1 MNQKEIVIM
10 CEKLA
15 NKYKRP
21 QHFQDLVQEGVL
33 VCHEILAQD
42 PNPHDA
48 QLWREA
54 NRRMRDY
61 LNLDLHPLSVPN
73 SDAARAISRGK
84 QPSSTNHSEENLD
97 WLEYIL
103 SGDVVEIDE
112 FMAYSPDHA
121 DEYEKKDYEAYIMSV
136 AVTCLDLKELKVL
149 KERYYEGKSQE
160 ELGHEFGVD
169 KATVS
174 RWEDG
179 LLRKIRESLQ

>member
-1 MNQKEIVIM
+1 MTEQEIVTM
-10 CEKLA
+10 CEKIA

-33 VCHEILAQD
+33 VCYEILAED
-42 PNPHDA
+42 PEPHDA

-121 DEYEKKDYEAYIMSV
+121 DEYEKRDYEAHVMSV
-136 AVTCLDLKELKVL
+136 TVTTLDLKELHIL

-160 ELGHEFGVD
+160 EVGHEFGVSG
-169 KATVS
+169 TTIS
-174 RWEDG
+174 RWERE
-179 LLRKIRESLQ
+179 LLDKIKRNL

>member
-1 MNQKEIVIM
+1 MTEQKPILSDREIL
-10 CEKLA
+10 KLCQTLA
-15 NKYKRP
+15 RKYKSP
-21 QHFQDLVQEGVL
+21 QNYDDLVSEGVL
-33 VCHEILAQD
+33 VCYEILAQD
-42 PNPHDA
+42 PEPNEA

-73 SDAARAISRGK
+73 SDAVRSISRG
-84 QPSSTNHSEENLD
+84 N
-97 WLEYIL
+97 
-103 SGDVVEIDE
+103 DVVEIDE

-121 DEYEKKDYEAYIMSV
+121 DEYEKRDYEAYVMSV

-160 ELGHEFGVD
+160 ELGNELGVS
-169 KATVS
+169 KTTVS
-174 RWEDG
+174 RWEDE

>member
-1 MNQKEIVIM
+1 MNQKEIVTM

-21 QHFQDLVQEGVL
+21 NHFEDLVQEGVL
-33 VCHEILAQD
+33 ACYEVLAQD
-42 PNPHDA
+42 PEPHDA

-84 QPSSTNHSEENLD
+84 TPSNTNHSEENLD

-121 DEYEKKDYEAYIMSV
+121 DEYEKRDYEAHVMSV
-136 AVTCLDLKELKVL
+136 AVTTLNLKELQIL

-160 ELGHEFGVD
+160 TLADEFGVS
-169 KATVS
+169 KMSIS
-174 RWEDG
+174 RWEEDM
-179 LLRKIRESLQ
+179 LDKLRQSL

>member
-1 MNQKEIVIM
+1 MNQKEIVTM
-10 CEKLA
+10 CEKMA

-33 VCHEILAQD
+33 VCYEILAQD
-42 PNPHDA
+42 PEPHDA
-48 QLWREA
+48 QLWREV

-84 QPSSTNHSEENLD
+84 QPSSTNHSKESLD

-121 DEYEKKDYEAYIMSV
+121 DEYEKRDYEAHMMSV
-136 AVTCLDLKELKVL
+136 AVTTLYLKELQL
-149 KERYYEGKSQE
+149 LNERYYEGKSQE
-160 ELGHEFGVD
+160 VLAVELGVSQRTISRREDAILD
-169 KATVS
+169 K
-174 RWEDG
+174 
-179 LLRKIRESLQ
+179 LRQSL

>member
-1 MNQKEIVIM
+1 MTEQEIITM

-33 VCHEILAQD
+33 VCYEILAQD
-42 PNPHDA
+42 SEPHDA

-121 DEYEKKDYEAYIMSV
+121 DDYEKRDYEAHVMSV
-136 AVTCLDLKELKVL
+136 AVTTLDLRELQLL
-149 KERYYEGKSQE
+149 KERYYEGKSQQTLAD
-160 ELGHEFGVD
+160 ELGVD
-169 KATVS
+169 KSTIS
-174 RWEDG
+174 RREEAM
-179 LLRKIRESLQ
+179 LEKLRQSL

>member
-1 MNQKEIVIM
+1 MTEQKIITM

-33 VCHEILAQD
+33 VCYEILAQD
-42 PNPHDA
+42 PEPHDA

-84 QPSSTNHSEENLD
+84 TPSNTNHSEENLD

-121 DEYEKKDYEAYIMSV
+121 DEYEKRDCEAYMMSV

-160 ELGHEFGVD
+160 EVGCEFGVSGT
-169 KATVS
+169 TVS
-174 RWEDG
+174 RWERE
-179 LLRKIRESLQ
+179 LLDKIKRNL

>member
-1 MNQKEIVIM
+1 
-10 CEKLA
+10 
-15 NKYKRP
+15 
-21 QHFQDLVQEGVL
+21 
-33 VCHEILAQD
+33 
-42 PNPHDA
+42 
-48 QLWREA
+48 
-54 NRRMRDY
+54 MRDY

-84 QPSSTNHSEENLD
+84 TPSSTNHSGENLD

-121 DEYEKKDYEAYIMSV
+121 DGYEKRDYEAHMMSV

-160 ELGHEFGVD
+160 EVAHEFGVGQR
-169 KATVS
+169 TVS
-174 RWEDG
+174 RWEDE
-179 LLRKIRESLQ
+179 LLRKIKENLQ